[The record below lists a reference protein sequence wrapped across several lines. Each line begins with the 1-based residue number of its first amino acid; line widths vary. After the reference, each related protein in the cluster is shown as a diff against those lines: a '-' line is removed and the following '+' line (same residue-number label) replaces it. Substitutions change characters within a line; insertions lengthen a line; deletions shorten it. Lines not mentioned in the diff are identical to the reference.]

1 MQAALVTLIGVMGAG
16 IISVFILTMRMLGSK
31 LDRLESIVEKIFHG
45 LHALDIKVTGEIH
58 ALDIKVTGEIHALDT
73 KVTGL
78 AGEVQA
84 LDTKVTGLAG
94 EVKAQGERLARIEAH
109 LDINPPAEAA

>member
-58 ALDIKVTGEIHALDT
+58 ALDT

-78 AGEVQA
+78 AGEVHA

>member
-16 IISVFILTMRMLGSK
+16 IISVFILTVRMLGSK

-58 ALDIKVTGEIHALDT
+58 ALDT

-78 AGEVQA
+78 TGEIHA

>member
-16 IISVFILTMRMLGSK
+16 IISVFILTVSMLGSK

-58 ALDIKVTGEIHALDT
+58 ALDTKVTGLTGEVQVLDT

-78 AGEVQA
+78 
-84 LDTKVTGLAG
+84 TG